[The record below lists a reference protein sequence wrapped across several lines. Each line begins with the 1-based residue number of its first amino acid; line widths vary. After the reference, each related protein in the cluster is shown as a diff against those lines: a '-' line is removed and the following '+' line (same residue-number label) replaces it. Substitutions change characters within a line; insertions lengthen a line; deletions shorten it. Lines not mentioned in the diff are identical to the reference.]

1 MIWRLRPDPSLI
13 RLLSRLEGDAI
24 LTGPDR
30 DPAEAEIDPVFATP
44 FGSAVTDLRIDAD
57 LQQARDRADP
67 LSGWIA
73 LLNAQDPLGTMGE
86 ARLLDAVAPD
96 GTSLGVLLLRDGTDL
111 IGLFTGPT
119 LCVRPEHWGLGY
131 GRALVAARLMRDGG
145 LPTWEHDTPGYSP
158 AGAAAVRSA
167 RTLLHELASCPG
179 PDISF

>member
-1 MIWRLRPDPSLI
+1 
-13 RLLSRLEGDAI
+13 
-24 LTGPDR
+24 
-30 DPAEAEIDPVFATP
+30 
-44 FGSAVTDLRIDAD
+44 
-57 LQQARDRADP
+57 
-67 LSGWIA
+67 
-73 LLNAQDPLGTMGE
+73 MGE